1 MPTHVIHAR
10 SPRGDDR
17 AAHRDIDRSPDSI
30 VRVVADAAHFPG
42 GRADGV
48 ARPGSEADVA
58 HLIQVATHVLP
69 IGAQSSVT
77 GGATPAGGL
86 VLSTGRLLSFQEAGR
101 EHVRAG
107 AGITIDALQ
116 ELLTPGGRWY
126 APFPTFTGA
135 TVGGIVATNAA
146 GAATFKYGTTRDWVD
161 ALTVV
166 LACGCVLDL
175 ERGQVRAAPDTGFE
189 LRCTHGD
196 RRFRPGTYAMPAVP
210 KCSAGYFAAPD
221 MDLIDLF
228 VGAEGTLGIVVD
240 ATLRV
245 LATRPAVAFVL
256 VPMRSEAAALALVGD
271 LRNRA
276 RETWAS
282 QDPQGIDIAAV
293 EHMDRR
299 CLELLREDGTDR
311 RLGMTLPDGTALA
324 LLIQLELT
332 QATSER
338 DAFDEI
344 AAAGEGRAPATRLGR
359 FCERLRQHGA
369 FADAEIALP
378 GHRAR
383 AAQMLAFRE
392 AAPLAVNQRVGEAR
406 RQIDPRIDKTAAD
419 MIVPF
424 DRLGEM
430 LAIYRDGYARRG
442 LDYAIWGHFSDG
454 NVHPNVIPRTY
465 EDVVAGRE
473 LILEFGRE
481 ATRLGGCP
489 LAEHGVGRS
498 SLKQQ
503 LLRELYGAAGI
514 EQMRAVKRV
523 LDPAWKLAPGVLFER
538 EAG

>member
-1 MPTHVIHAR
+1 
-10 SPRGDDR
+10 
-17 AAHRDIDRSPDSI
+17 
-30 VRVVADAAHFPG
+30 
-42 GRADGV
+42 
-48 ARPGSEADVA
+48 
-58 HLIQVATHVLP
+58 VLP

-245 LATRPAVAFVL
+245 LATRPAIAFVL

-282 QDPQGIDIAAV
+282 QDPQDSGPL
-293 EHMDRR
+293 RR
-299 CLELLREDGTDR
+299 DTGGRTCTGSGRTPSPHQPQRSR
-311 RLGMTLPDGTALA
+311 RA
-324 LLIQLELT
+324 
-332 QATSER
+332 S
-338 DAFDEI
+338 
-344 AAAGEGRAPATRLGR
+344 
-359 FCERLRQHGA
+359 
-369 FADAEIALP
+369 
-378 GHRAR
+378 
-383 AAQMLAFRE
+383 
-392 AAPLAVNQRVGEAR
+392 
-406 RQIDPRIDKTAAD
+406 
-419 MIVPF
+419 
-424 DRLGEM
+424 
-430 LAIYRDGYARRG
+430 
-442 LDYAIWGHFSDG
+442 
-454 NVHPNVIPRTY
+454 
-465 EDVVAGRE
+465 
-473 LILEFGRE
+473 
-481 ATRLGGCP
+481 
-489 LAEHGVGRS
+489 
-498 SLKQQ
+498 
-503 LLRELYGAAGI
+503 
-514 EQMRAVKRV
+514 
-523 LDPAWKLAPGVLFER
+523 
-538 EAG
+538 